1 MPRAEV
7 YRKSHSRMEDG
18 KIVTYAK
25 GEELDASDRELKA
38 FSDRLR
44 PKGTVA
50 ASSEKDVVASS
61 EKGTTTDEAT
71 VDLARLTKSELIKVA
86 EKLGV
91 VASLSWS
98 KSDIIFAIEEARNNK
113 NSESEG

>member
-18 KIVTYAK
+18 KLVTYAK
-25 GEELDASDRELKA
+25 GEELDATDRELKA

-50 ASSEKDVVASS
+50 ASNEKD
-61 EKGTTTDEAT
+61 TTTDEAT
-71 VDLARLTKSELIKVA
+71 VDLAKLTKSELIEVA

-91 VASLSWS
+91 VASLNWS
-98 KSDIIFAIEEARNNK
+98 KSDIIFAIEEARNN
-113 NSESEG
+113 NSESEE

>member
-18 KIVTYAK
+18 KLVTYAK
-25 GEELDASDRELKA
+25 GEELDATDRELKA

-50 ASSEKDVVASS
+50 ASSGKD
-61 EKGTTTDEAT
+61 TTTDEAT
-71 VDLARLTKSELIKVA
+71 VDLAKLTKSELIEVA

-91 VASLSWS
+91 VASLNWS
-98 KSDIIFAIEEARNNK
+98 KSDIIFAIEEARNN

>member
-1 MPRAEV
+1 
-7 YRKSHSRMEDG
+7 MEGG
-18 KIVTYAK
+18 KLVTYAK
-25 GEELDASDRELKA
+25 GEELDATDRELKA

-50 ASSEKDVVASS
+50 ASSEKDVAASS
-61 EKGTTTDEAT
+61 EKDTTTNEAT
-71 VDLARLTKSELIKVA
+71 VDLEKLTKSELIEVA

>member
-1 MPRAEV
+1 
-7 YRKSHSRMEDG
+7 MEDG
-18 KIVTYAK
+18 KLVTYAK
-25 GEELDASDRELKA
+25 GEELDATDRELKA

-44 PKGTVA
+44 PKGTIA
-50 ASSEKDVVASS
+50 ASSEKD
-61 EKGTTTDEAT
+61 TPTYEAT
-71 VDLARLTKSELIKVA
+71 VDLAKLTKSELIEVA

-98 KSDIIFAIEEARNNK
+98 KSDIIFAIEEARNN